1 MKLNVNTDASIK
13 LTAKLEKLHRSA
25 FPSAVR
31 NSLNEVAFNSKKLV
45 PKTASENFTIRQ
57 KNFFNRMTIVNKA
70 SGFDVSK
77 MISKVGIDGS
87 KKISDGLEKQETGGN
102 IQGRKL
108 IAHDMARVSGS
119 NAKKVRAKNF
129 FKKVNN
135 IGTAQKRIKGSKYFR
150 IKKGSKETVFER
162 TGKNKITPIYNLRQT
177 KISKVDSKPFIKPS
191 ALEASRQMESIYKK
205 QAEFQFKKYLR

>member
-1 MKLNVNTDASIK
+1 MRLDVNTDASIK
-13 LTAKLEKLHRSA
+13 LTAKLERLHRSA

-77 MISKVGIDGS
+77 MVSKVGIDGS
-87 KKISDGLEKQETGGN
+87 KKISEGLEKQETGGN

-108 IAHDMARVSGS
+108 IAHDMSRVSGS
-119 NAKKVRAKNF
+119 NAKKVKSRNF
-129 FKKVNN
+129 LKKLNN

-150 IKKGSKETVFER
+150 IKKGVKETVFER
-162 TGKNKITPIYNLRQT
+162 TGKNKITPIYNYRKT
-177 KISKVDSKPFIKPS
+177 KISKVDSKPFISPS
-191 ALEASRQMESIYKK
+191 ALQASRQMESIYKK
-205 QAEFQFKKYLR
+205 QAEFQFRKYLR